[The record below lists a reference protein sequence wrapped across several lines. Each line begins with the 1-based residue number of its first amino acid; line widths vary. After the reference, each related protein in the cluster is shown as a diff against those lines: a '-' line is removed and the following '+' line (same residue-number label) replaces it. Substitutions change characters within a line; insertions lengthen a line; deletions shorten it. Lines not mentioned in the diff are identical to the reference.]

1 MIMFELTRVR
11 YQRMRKRFAKRKYTP
26 STFAEYLRSCGAQ
39 VGEGCFIASMDLEN
53 GIEPYLLKIGNHVA
67 IAAEVSVMTH
77 DGAAWVFRDQACDL
91 QVFGPVVIDDN
102 CFIGY
107 RAMICPNVRIGPN
120 SIVGAGSVVISDVPA
135 NTLVMGVPAR
145 PFGSVE
151 RYREKCLERWAEQ
164 RPGKVVIEPGETW
177 WNSRHFS
184 ANRELLRCHLL
195 NVFRHQLSSSPTGSP
210 SLRPDGPVQVESS
223 CAQQSGCS
231 LPR

>member
-1 MIMFELTRVR
+1 MKMLQLTRAR
-11 YQRMRKRFAKRKYTP
+11 YQRLRRRFERRKYTP

-39 VGEGCFIASMDLEN
+39 VGEGCFIASMDLDI

-67 IAAEVSVMTH
+67 IAGEVSVMTH
-77 DGAAWVFRDQACDL
+77 DGAPWVFRDQVSDL

-120 SIVGAGSVVISDVPA
+120 SIVAAGSVVISDVPP

-145 PFGSVE
+145 PFGSVD
-151 RYREKCLERWAEQ
+151 RYREKCLQRWAEQ
-164 RPGKVVIEPGETW
+164 RPGDIVIEPGETW

-184 ANRELLRCHLL
+184 ANRERLRHHLL
-195 NVFRHQLSSSPTGSP
+195 NVFRHQLSSSQIMSP
-210 SLRPDGPVQVESS
+210 SLRPAGITKGESS
-223 CAQQSGCS
+223 CVQQSG
-231 LPR
+231 